1 MFATGDRVSPADD
14 LGGGV
19 WSRCGTV
26 LAVHAAPRREPG
38 LGEEDGVRVE
48 TAGWELPSA
57 ARATVLWDDGTAEII
72 AEDRLFMVYDQ
83 QEPIGI
89 RVVTL
94 PMSGSIDIVEHG
106 GHVVLL
112 LREGLLP
119 PHELQE
125 LRDKLRRVR
134 ASLTPQSV
142 NGRSPAE
149 IRRRDLELLRA
160 LIAQLTG

>member
-1 MFATGDRVSPADD
+1 MFARGDRVSPVDD

-26 LAVHAAPRREPG
+26 LAVHTAPRRGPG
-38 LGEEDGVRVE
+38 PGDDRVRVE
-48 TAGWELPSA
+48 TVGWVPPSA
-57 ARATVLWDDGTAEII
+57 ARATVLWDDGTAEVI
-72 AEDRLFMVYDQ
+72 AEDRLFMIYDQ

-89 RVVTL
+89 RVVTVAM
-94 PMSGSIDIVEHG
+94 PAPIDVVEHG

-119 PHELQE
+119 PDEVQY

-134 ASLTPQSV
+134 ASLAPESSD
-142 NGRSPAE
+142 GRSPTE
-149 IRRRDLELLRA
+149 TRRRDLELLRA

>member
-1 MFATGDRVSPADD
+1 MFAKGDRVSPVDD

-26 LAVHAAPRREPG
+26 LAVHAAPRRELAPG
-38 LGEEDGVRVE
+38 EDRVRVE
-48 TAGWELPSA
+48 AAGWLPSNA

-72 AEDRLFMVYDQ
+72 AEDRLLMVYDRA
-83 QEPIGI
+83 EPLGI
-89 RVVTL
+89 RVVTMAMTA
-94 PMSGSIDIVEHG
+94 PADVVEHG

-119 PHELQE
+119 PQE
-125 LRDKLRRVR
+125 VQYLREKLRGVR
-134 ASLTPQSV
+134 ASLAPAGPD
-142 NGRSPAE
+142 GRSPAE

-160 LIAQLTG
+160 LIAQLTD